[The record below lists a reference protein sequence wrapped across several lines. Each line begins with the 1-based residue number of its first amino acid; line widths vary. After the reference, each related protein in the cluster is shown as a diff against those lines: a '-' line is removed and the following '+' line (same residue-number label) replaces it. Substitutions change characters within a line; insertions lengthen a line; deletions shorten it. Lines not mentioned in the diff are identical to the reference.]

1 MFAGALAS
9 VLLGFAVLL
18 ALPQTAHAQVEK
30 DVWSGGLDVAATS
43 TSTTLFGYKFTDY
56 GTLTPRGPLPLLSSQ
71 TKERRVFEI
80 SNDNASGGTLTFS
93 VDDEGIN
100 FTDPLSIAGFP
111 ARLTLHI
118 GLDSFDGADAT
129 SSVAEQGES
138 ALTWSS
144 SGLSWAAGQFK
155 LVKLSLS
162 VPGVNSIAFSSAGVD
177 NTFETGDAVTA
188 TVTFSEA
195 VTVDTTGGTPQL
207 TINVGGTDK
216 ALSYSSGSGTTALVF
231 SGYTVAAGHQ
241 DANGLAVAADKLD
254 LNGGTIKATADANPD
269 ADLDHDAVADS
280 ASHKVD
286 GGTATNASVNSIA
299 FNSAGVDNTF
309 AIADAVT
316 ATVTFS
322 ASVDVDTTG
331 GTPQLEIDVGGT
343 PKALDYSSG
352 SGSTSLVFTGYTVA
366 ANDVDANGLSIAA
379 NKLTLNSGTITI
391 TGSTTNAVLTHAA
404 VANSASHKVDGVKPT
419 LVITGADAP
428 KTSTDG
434 TKVILTFSENI
445 SLTFGT
451 TFVTAYTVTIGG
463 TAATVD
469 SVEVTPGNL
478 ARIELMLASTN
489 TVAGGDTV
497 TVALASDAVL
507 DGAGNGNDALAA
519 TAVTNAV
526 PVVAAVI
533 STIALTSNAG
543 PDQTYGIG
551 DAVEATVTFS
561 EAVTVDATDGTP
573 QLTIKVGSSDK
584 TLSYASG
591 SGTTA
596 LVFSGYTV
604 AANDE
609 DTDGLSVEANKL
621 SANGGTIKKTA
632 DTSVDAVLTHAAVPA
647 SASHKVD
654 GVKPT
659 LVTTGSNAPKTS
671 LDGSRII
678 LFFSEPIGTVDRP
691 EITVKSG
698 GTAVTTTGS
707 TTNANKVEITLTTA
721 LTTAETMV
729 TVELA
734 ADAVKDVPGN
744 GIAAVAATS
753 VFRARAP
760 GAPVLT
766 VAAKHE
772 SIELSWTIAD
782 NGSSDITRFEY
793 RIKETTGGTYP
804 ATWTNTGAAASNTG
818 GSATIGSLTNTTQYT
833 VQVRGVNSEGE
844 GAVSNEPTATPDAPP
859 AIDSVAITSTPATAN
874 TYIIGEDI
882 VVTVTFDKNIA
893 FSGSG
898 SDPYLAL
905 RVGTGDTKEVD
916 CDSGTPPTK
925 DLVCTYT
932 VVEND
937 EDGDGVS
944 VPSGTITRSTY
955 LIVGPLGQTA
965 VLTHTGLAASANHK
979 VDGVKP
985 TLSSANASGDLTK
998 VVLTF
1003 SEAIGTVDNTKIT
1016 VKKGGTDQ
1024 TTMGAAIDSAN
1035 STKVEITLT
1044 TALLSS
1050 DTNITVELAADAV
1063 TDMPGNGIDAVSS
1076 MAVSLV
1082 DTTAPTLDGASTY
1095 TVGGS
1100 TGISLDFSE
1109 TIDGTSIP
1117 AASAFTVEINDEDVV
1132 ESSVSRSTT
1141 NTDVINVVLGSN
1153 PRPGDSVT
1161 IEYAKPSLNPL
1172 KDAADNEVASFSPVV
1187 VDNTLAATAPE
1198 APRSLAAGTYNISTA
1213 PVRVAADILELS
1225 WIIPW
1230 HNGSPIE
1237 KFQYRYATGSSVP
1250 PSTTW
1255 VDIPNSTP
1263 GHPNDTDFDVTGLDA
1278 DTEYTFEVQ
1287 AVNGIGASTAS
1298 SVTRRTLAPAWSFTL
1313 RDSSNANVT
1322 ELTEGGDS
1330 ATAEVSITNTVRF
1343 STAQTVTLEWGDTEI
1358 TSGLIQGAGGS
1369 ATITIDANGNS
1380 GTLEI
1385 SAPDPGGDAAYSFP
1399 VLRDLRALHEGTG
1412 IGLISLKF
1420 VDDEPLPVASITEA
1434 PAAVDEGDAFDVEIT
1449 LTPAFAASGGN
1460 VVEFS
1465 VTDDGGALS
1474 GPPQS
1479 VAVFS
1484 GGQTTETIT
1493 FTTDDNTT
1501 QNDGAHD
1508 VTFAL
1513 ERFFQSQYNLA
1524 PTPAVTSVT
1533 ITVRDD
1539 DTPPLAPRNLT
1550 AQAGDTEATLS
1561 WDAPAASTPDHGQPV
1576 LRYEY
1581 RVKTTGLFG
1590 SWAPIPGGDADTRSH
1605 TFTGL
1610 TNDQEHTYQ
1619 VRAVNVAGGGASLE
1633 KSVTP
1638 IVGIAVSFGAATL
1651 SVDEG
1656 DQATVTVTLALAPA
1670 VGETVTVPLT
1680 ATPGTGL
1687 DSTEYSGVPMN
1698 VTFGAGDIS
1707 KSFTVTAV
1715 DDTDDEPDRLLT
1727 LAFGALPEGYVP
1739 GANSQLE
1746 LTLVDNDVPIVS
1758 ASFGAAAESVAEGI
1772 PFDVTVSLSQAPE
1785 REVALPIRVARGANL
1800 AADEVEGVPSS
1811 LTFAADETEKSF
1823 AVTFADD
1830 AVVEG
1835 NETLTLTFGTF
1846 ADSRVTLGANPQL
1859 VVRVTDDDGPPAA
1872 VTDLTALAGDGFVTL
1887 SWAPVANDS
1896 PILRYEVRV
1905 DGGAWQSVGLDT
1917 SYRYGDLENGRAYAF
1932 EVRAVNAHGDGDEA
1946 SSPGTPTARL
1956 TGIPNAVQVLQ
1967 VKATDSGRAEL
1978 SWTRPAN
1985 GTDRVTANSATA
1997 TFSQIQGYR
2006 IEVCRTV
2013 CDDEA
2018 NWYALVPNTRKF
2030 EHKYV
2035 HQVLAPGVI
2044 RENHYRVQAININGK
2059 PGPWSNVATL
2069 DETVVESFWLQTPD
2083 DSTLWVRFK
2092 VRNPDGNLLYVR
2104 YENTGTGAVA
2114 YTDYRLT
2121 KKGDVKLDLTGL
2133 AAGSWYR
2140 VDIDFSPDFDSAR
2153 KQSRWYGTA
2162 RAGHTPLK
2170 SPYRVDALDAQV
2182 FEGGVWRDAPDNALR
2197 VRMGETGK
2205 YRVRLKPCGGIHDV
2219 IVRRIQAPAGRL
2231 RASPMDTDPVLFTN
2245 LNCES
2250 EFDDWR
2256 RDEHGNRL
2264 TMDQVY
2270 DMTNFPDRAKDFIP
2284 IYAGTPNNWKEVT
2297 VTARA
2302 LEDYP
2307 ADRRHDA
2314 LLSAPFAVVYN
2325 HEVWK
2330 EVSTTQSALVSEG
2343 TGLVRVSVD
2352 RPADATLPEPSRV
2365 TIARAAGAS
2374 GGPVMSWDA
2383 VPGATGYKV
2392 EWRHGVQYSTRANQN
2407 RSLVTATSVT
2417 LPLGGSGRGPITAR
2431 VRAYSSS
2438 GVSGWVER
2446 SWDTRAP
2453 TLNVLDTAV
2462 NEADGSVGFLV
2473 TLSPAA
2479 SGTVTV
2485 DYATVDNT
2493 AVAGTDY
2500 TATSGTLTFAPGETR
2515 KSTALV
2521 PIADDGEEDSGETFR
2536 LVLSNPSGSDA
2547 NNGAAVLGDAE
2558 AVGTIL
2564 NSEQEPGELTSF
2576 TLVDAGTNGDLMV
2589 LADGSTVTLGTLLA
2603 PSYGI
2608 RAEMGPGA
2616 APGSVRLALSGAK
2629 TVTYTDDAA
2638 PYSLYGDGAGRVNGE
2653 ALPPGSYTLT
2663 ATAYADSGGR
2673 GEERGS
2679 LEVAFTVMAGA
2690 LGVTTP
2696 GPFTVAEGT
2705 TAVAELAASDTG
2717 TGDAVSWSIPAGADG
2732 GADGAAFTLNSDGVL
2747 ALRAAKDFEAP
2758 DDAGGDGTWAVTVR
2772 VRAGAQSATAALLVT
2787 LTDAN
2792 EAPVAKATA
2801 APSVVREGAAVTL
2814 DGNASTD
2821 PDAGDTLSYAWTQ
2834 TDEGGP
2840 RVTLS
2845 DASAAKPVFTAPS
2858 DLAAETELAFT
2869 LRATDAGGLY
2879 TEDTVTVTVSLI
2891 SEVAIAA
2898 ATDYAAEGADAV
2910 FRLTRAG
2917 SARAALTVPV
2927 TVEESGAMLG
2937 TPVPENATFAAGARA
2952 TEFRVP
2958 TAADAVQET
2967 DSRVTARLASGAG
2980 WQLAPGAVSASLT
2993 VLDDDVAP
3001 VDVAAAA
3008 DVTVWSAE
3016 MTVVEYGPRAIG
3028 AGSADLFSNQMGR
3041 AGLRAKWLWYDPA
3054 ARKLKLGFDDGL
3066 DDAEALTLHVGGVSL
3081 GFPDNTGGNSSFTL
3095 ENVDVA
3101 WTDGETVAA
3110 RVSKPSVSAVST
3122 DATLASLAVEGAV
3135 LSPAFDAG
3143 VLVYRAAA
3151 DAETVTVTA
3160 SANDG
3165 GAAVTYG
3172 PAADADPELADHQVA
3187 VPEGETLV
3195 AVTVTA
3201 ADGTVRRYRVVV
3213 ARAADGA
3220 NTAPAGLPAI
3230 SGTAQVG
3237 EELSASA
3244 DDIVDA
3250 DGLENATYAWQWLS
3264 NDGTEGAGDTA
3275 IAAATAATYTPTP
3288 ADVGKTLKVRVTFAD
3303 GGGTQETLVSEAT
3316 VAVAATVPSA
3326 PAGLAVATAE
3336 GREREL
3342 TVSWT
3347 APDSNGGSEVTGY
3360 TVQWK
3365 SGTEAWDGSQTS
3377 TRQAV
3382 QSDPAA
3388 TGHTITGLVN
3398 GTAYTVRVLAVN
3410 AAGDGAAAEAGATV
3424 QDRVAPTLVG
3434 ATVDGTVLTLTYSEA
3449 LKQDSAPAAGAFAVT
3464 VAETARTVDGVAVS
3478 ESAAVL
3484 TLASGVVSG
3493 ETVTVD
3499 YTPPTGATATPLRDA
3514 AGNAAAGL
3522 SAQAVTNETGAS
3534 NTAPAGLP
3542 AISGTAEVGEELT
3555 ASADDIVD
3563 ADGLENVTFTWKWL
3577 ANNGTADSEIAGATN
3592 AAYEVAPEQA
3602 GKTVKVRVTF
3612 TDDKGNEETLVS
3624 EATDAVVDKRPVAA
3638 TLAVGDGAAEAGRFR
3653 LRIAFADAVTGL
3665 AAADV
3670 SAARVGGD
3678 AAAVS
3683 DLVEAETG
3691 RVWTAWVAA
3700 AEAGRFT
3707 VRLAAGAAQSGAR
3720 RSLAAMLAVD
3730 VDAAGNATAVAGPVV
3745 TSLALATAPG
3755 GSWTDGDAVRLT
3767 LTFSEP
3773 VTVATDGGTPSVGIG
3788 LDGTARQV
3796 AYAGGTG
3803 TASLAFSYTVTAD
3816 DGTVSAVSV
3825 TADSL
3830 ALNGGTIRDAAG
3842 RDADL
3847 EHPGIG
3853 DAATEDAETESASAL
3868 TGLTLVD
3875 AGSGVEVSLADGDAL
3890 VLDDPA
3896 NGSYGIVAAV
3906 AADAGVGSVRLGLT
3920 GAKTVTVTDDAA
3932 PYSLYGDEDGTVTG
3946 AALPAGSYTLM
3957 ATAYAE
3963 AAGGGAELG
3972 TLEVSFRVTAGEA
3985 PDALTAS
3992 FADVPASH
4000 NGSARFTFTL
4010 TFSEAPHVSYA
4021 VLRDDAFTVSGGKV
4035 KTAVRREPGSN
4046 VGWDIT
4052 VEPDGDGDVTIALA
4066 ATSDCNASDAIC
4078 TSGGLALTGVP
4089 AALTVPG
4096 PDADDGNGVATAGAL
4111 TASFGGMP
4119 DAHEGPGELFTFQLT
4134 FSEAPDVGYVT
4145 LRDHAFAVSG
4155 GKVETAVRREQGSNL
4170 GWTIT
4175 VEPDG
4180 WGDVRIALPG
4190 SRPCTSTHAICT
4202 SDDRRLSSLLD
4213 ATVQGPV
4220 GLSVAD
4226 ASVQEGSG
4234 ATLDFAVTLS
4244 RAATATVTVD
4254 YATSNGTATAG
4265 ADYTATSGKLTFDPG
4280 ETEQTVNVTVLDD
4293 VHDDGGETLTL
4304 TLSNATGA
4312 RIADATATGTIENSD
4327 PIPAAWLA
4335 RFGRTV
4341 ADHVVDAIGERLTG
4355 SPGGGS
4361 QVTLGG
4367 QRIPLDGVPGGAG
4380 NDTSSGGT
4388 DGSDARETAAAAD
4401 TLAAFADR
4409 MSNDGAGTAWVNWGG
4424 FGGEDAAKRPASR
4437 SLSERELLLGSS
4449 FQLSLGGGDA
4459 NGTGTAWTAWGRA
4472 ASSSFD
4478 GEADDLSLDGDVTTF
4493 TLGADAVRGRW
4504 LGGVALAHST
4514 GEGGFRDHADTDH
4527 PDRGSGELES
4537 TLTSVHPYLRLQA
4550 SERLSLWGILGYGT
4564 GDLTLAVDA
4573 AGDRPRQ
4580 TWKTGTEMWMA
4591 ATGARGVLLSAADH
4605 DGFELAARGDARLAR
4620 MNSDAATGADGAG
4633 KLAATESQTSRLRF
4647 ILEGSHRIEL
4657 AGEQT
4662 LTPSLEVGLRQ
4673 DGGDAETGTGVELGG
4688 GVSYADPALGLTVTA
4703 KARGL
4708 LAHEDADYTEWG
4720 ASGSVKIDP
4729 GASGRGLS
4737 LSLSPAWGAESGGA
4751 ERLWGLRDA
4760 RGLAGNENFEP
4771 AGRLDSEAGWGFGAF
4786 GGRGVMTPFAGL
4798 SLSDAGERTWR
4809 SGVRWTLGPDT
4820 AFGVEGTL
4828 REAAND
4834 NEAEHGARFKFIAR
4848 W

>member
-1 MFAGALAS
+1 MHMHRLTGTDTASEPSGGRYKRSSSAPCRAQSGPLPTDPPGTAPPASRRGEPAAGDRARPGLRPGLRRPAFAGVLAF
-9 VLLGFAVLL
+9 VFLGFAALL
-18 ALPQTAHAQVEK
+18 AAPQTAHAQVVKEI
-30 DVWSGGLDVAATS
+30 WSATLTAAASS
-43 TSTTLFGYKFTDY
+43 TSAEFGYERGEF
-56 GTLTPRGPLPLLSSQ
+56 GTLSSEGPLPGLQTDIGPRYVSSL
-71 TKERRVFEI
+71 T
-80 SNDNASGGTLTFS
+80 NDHGTGGGSLQLT
-93 VDDEGIN
+93 VDDGGAGR
-100 FTDPLSIAGFP
+100 TDPLDNSEFHT
-111 ARLTLHI
+111 RLTLH
-118 GLDSFDGADAT
+118 LDSSSFTGAAWFG
-129 SSVAEQGES
+129 SIHQLAWANSG
-138 ALTWSS
+138 LTWSD
-144 SGLSWAAGQFK
+144 GQEIAVR
-155 LVKLSLS
+155 LTLS
-162 VPGVNSIAFSSAGVD
+162 VPGIDSIAFSSAGAD
-177 NTFETGDAVTA
+177 NTFDTGDAVTA
-188 TVTFSEA
+188 TVTFNEA

-207 TINVGGTDK
+207 TINMGGADK
-216 ALSYSSGSGTTALVF
+216 VLSYSSGSGTTALVF
-231 SGYTVAAGHQ
+231 TGYTVASGDTDTDGLSIA
-241 DANGLAVAADKLD
+241 ANKLD

-269 ADLDHDAVADS
+269 AVITHGAVADS
-280 ASHKVD
+280 ASHKVSAT
-286 GGTATNASVNSIA
+286 TAPPAPGVNSIA
-299 FNSAGVDNTF
+299 FNSAG
-309 AIADAVT
+309 A
-316 ATVTFS
+316 
-322 ASVDVDTTG
+322 
-331 GTPQLEIDVGGT
+331 
-343 PKALDYSSG
+343 
-352 SGSTSLVFTGYTVA
+352 
-366 ANDVDANGLSIAA
+366 
-379 NKLTLNSGTITI
+379 
-391 TGSTTNAVLTHAA
+391 
-404 VANSASHKVDGVKPT
+404 
-419 LVITGADAP
+419 
-428 KTSTDG
+428 
-434 TKVILTFSENI
+434 
-445 SLTFGT
+445 
-451 TFVTAYTVTIGG
+451 
-463 TAATVD
+463 
-469 SVEVTPGNL
+469 
-478 ARIELMLASTN
+478 
-489 TVAGGDTV
+489 
-497 TVALASDAVL
+497 
-507 DGAGNGNDALAA
+507 DGAYK
-519 TAVTNAV
+519 V
-526 PVVAAVI
+526 
-533 STIALTSNAG
+533 
-543 PDQTYGIG
+543 G

-561 EAVTVDATDGTP
+561 EAVTVDTTDGTP
-573 QLTIKVGSSDK
+573 QLTINVGGTDKV
-584 TLSYASG
+584 LNYASG
-591 SGTTA
+591 TGTAA

-621 SANGGTIKKTA
+621 DANSGTIKSTA
-632 DTSVDAVLTHAAVPA
+632 DATVNAVLTHAAVAA

-659 LVTTGSNAPKTS
+659 LVTTGSDAPKTS
-671 LDGSRII
+671 LDGSKII
-678 LFFSEPIGTVDRP
+678 LTFSERIGSVTLADF
-691 EITVKSG
+691 TVKSG
-698 GTAVTTTGS
+698 TTTK
-707 TTNANKVEITLTTA
+707 TTSGFTHSARRVELTLTTA
-721 LTTAETMV
+721 LTAAETTV

-753 VFRARAP
+753 VLRARAP

-766 VAAKHE
+766 AAAKHE

-782 NGSSDITRFEY
+782 TGSSDITRFEY
-793 RIKETTGGTYP
+793 RFKETTGGNYP
-804 ATWTNTGAAASNTG
+804 ATWTDTGAAASNTG
-818 GSATIGSLTNTTQYT
+818 GSATIGSLTNATQYT
-833 VQVRGVNSEGE
+833 VQVRGVNSESD
-844 GAVSNEPTATPDAPP
+844 GAGSNEPTATPDAPP
-859 AIDSVAITSTPATAN
+859 EVDSVAITSDPGTDK
-874 TYIIGEDI
+874 TYIIGDDI
-882 VVTVTFDKNIA
+882 VVTVTFDKNIT
-893 FSGSG
+893 
-898 SDPYLAL
+898 LT
-905 RVGTGDTKEVD
+905 GTGVNPYIEVNIGTTDIEVD
-916 CDSGTPPTK
+916 CTVGTSPTK
-925 DLVCTYT
+925 DVLCTHP
-932 VVEND
+932 VAEGE
-937 EDGDGVS
+937 EDSDGITIY
-944 VPSGTITRSTY
+944 SGQ
-955 LIVGPLGQTA
+955 LIAPQKQILGPLGQRA
-965 VLTHTGLAASANHK
+965 NLDHSGLAASTNHK
-979 VDGVKP
+979 VDGIKP

-1016 VKKGGTDQ
+1016 VKKGGTTQ
-1024 TTMGAAIDSAN
+1024 TTTGAAIDSAN

-1044 TALLSS
+1044 TALLGA
-1050 DTNITVELAADAV
+1050 DTNITVDLAADALKDV
-1063 TDMPGNGIDAVSS
+1063 PGNGIAEVLGTSVS
-1076 MAVSLV
+1076 VV
-1082 DTTAPTLDGASTY
+1082 DNTAPTLDGATTY

-1117 AASAFTVEINDEDVV
+1117 AASAFTVKINDEHVV

-1172 KDAADNEVASFSPVV
+1172 KDAADNEVASFGPVV

-1343 STAQTVTLEWGDTEI
+1343 STDQTVTLQWFNADLGAGQI
-1358 TSGLIQGAGGS
+1358 AGAGG
-1369 ATITIDANGNS
+1369 ATTLTIPAQQAS
-1380 GTLEI
+1380 GTLSI
-1385 SAPDPGGDAAYSFP
+1385 HAPQGTDDGYQSPITKPLTATHG
-1399 VLRDLRALHEGTG
+1399 GTG
-1412 IGLISLKF
+1412 IGSIDLTF
-1420 VDDEPLPVASITEA
+1420 VDDEPPPVVSIT
-1434 PAAVDEGDAFDVEIT
+1434 AALTEVTEGEGIELGIVLDRGSLHATIV
-1449 LTPAFAASGGN
+1449 LYA
-1460 VVEFS
+1460 
-1465 VTDDGGALS
+1465 VTDTDSALS
-1474 GPPQS
+1474 GALPPIFLVS
-1479 VAVFS
+1479 LE
-1484 GGQTTETIT
+1484 TEETIT
-1493 FTTDDNTT
+1493 LTTDDNNV
-1501 QNDGAHD
+1501 QNDGARE

-1513 ERFFQSQYNLA
+1513 ELNPGSPSPYTLG
-1524 PTPAVTSVT
+1524 TTSSVT
-1533 ITVRDD
+1533 VTVRDN
-1539 DTPPLAPRNLT
+1539 DTPPTAPQNLM
-1550 AQAGDTEATLS
+1550 AQAGDTTARLT
-1561 WDAPAASTPDHGQPV
+1561 WQAPLPPNPDHGQPI

-1581 RVKTTGLFG
+1581 QVKVGSGSFSAWATFPGSDATT
-1590 SWAPIPGGDADTRSH
+1590 TSH

-1610 TNDQEHTYQ
+1610 TNNTLHTYE
-1619 VRAVNVAGGGASLE
+1619 VRAVNIAGGGAVAS
-1633 KSVTP
+1633 KTVTP
-1638 IVGIAVSFGAATL
+1638 IAGVAVSFAAATL
-1651 SVDEG
+1651 SVDE
-1656 DQATVTVTLALAPA
+1656 DESVAVTVTLAAAPA
-1670 VGETVTVPLT
+1670 ATVTVPIV
-1680 ATPGTGL
+1680 ATPGAGL
-1687 DSTEYSGVPMN
+1687 ETNEYTGVPLSVIFN
-1698 VTFGAGDIS
+1698 AGETS

-1715 DDTDDEPDRLLT
+1715 DDTADEPNAALT
-1727 LAFGALPEGYVP
+1727 LAFGALPAGYIV
-1739 GANSQLE
+1739 GANAE
-1746 LTLVDNDVPIVS
+1746 LVLTVVDDDHPIVS
-1758 ASFGAAAESVAEGI
+1758 ASFGRAAAPASEGGTVE
-1772 PFDVTVSLSQAPE
+1772 VTVQLSQAPE
-1785 REVALPIRVARGANL
+1785 REVVLPIVATRGVNL
-1800 AADEVEGVPSS
+1800 AADEVSGVPESV
-1811 LTFAADETEKSF
+1811 TVAADAIEARFT
-1823 AVTFADD
+1823 VTFPDD

-1835 NETLTLTFGTF
+1835 NETLALTFG
-1846 ADSRVTLGANPQL
+1846 ARPAGVTQGANPRL
-1859 VVRVTDDDGPPAA
+1859 VVTVTDDDGPPAA
-1872 VTDLTALAGDGFVTL
+1872 PDVSAQTGDGFVTL

-1896 PILRYEVRV
+1896 PVTRYEVRV

-1917 SYRYGDLENGRAYAF
+1917 SYRYGDLANGREYTF
-1932 EVRAVNAHGDGDEA
+1932 EVRAVNAHGDGEWA
-1946 SSPGTPTARL
+1946 SAPGTPTARL

-2059 PGPWSNVATL
+2059 TGPWSNVATL

-2133 AAGSWYR
+2133 AADSWYR
-2140 VDIDFSPDFDSAR
+2140 VDLDFVDSFDSSR

-2162 RAGHTPLK
+2162 RAGKTPLK
-2170 SPYRVDALDAQV
+2170 SPYRADALDAQV

-2219 IVRRIQAPAGRL
+2219 IVNRIQAPAGRL
-2231 RASPMDTDPVLFTN
+2231 GASPMDVDPSVMIN

-2256 RDEHGNRL
+2256 RDEHGNPV
-2264 TMDQVY
+2264 TMDQIY
-2270 DMTNFPDRAKDFIP
+2270 DMTNFPDRANDRIP
-2284 IYAGTPNNWKEVT
+2284 LYAGTPNAWKEVT

-2302 LEDYP
+2302 LDDYP
-2307 ADRRHDA
+2307 ADRRYDA

-2325 HEVWK
+2325 HQVHK
-2330 EVSTTQSALVSEG
+2330 EVTTTQSVLVSEG

-2352 RPADATLPEPSRV
+2352 RPADATLPEPSGV
-2365 TIARAAGAS
+2365 AIADPVAGGS
-2374 GGPVMSWDA
+2374 GNPVMSWDA
-2383 VPGATGYKV
+2383 VPGATGYLV
-2392 EWRHGVQYSTRANQN
+2392 EWRHGVHYSNRANQN
-2407 RSLVTATSVT
+2407 RSLRTATSVT
-2417 LPLGGSGRGPITAR
+2417 LPLGASRRGPITAR

-2485 DYATVDNT
+2485 DYATVDDT

-2500 TATSGTLTFAPGETR
+2500 TATSGTVTFAPGETR

-2629 TVTYTDDAA
+2629 TVSYTDDAA
-2638 PYSLYGDGAGRVNGE
+2638 PYSLYGDGGGRVNGE

-2758 DDAGGDGTWAVTVR
+2758 DDAGGDGTYAVTVR

-3135 LSPAFDAG
+3135 LSPAFDGG
-3143 VLVYRAAA
+3143 VLVYRAVA
-3151 DAETVTVTA
+3151 DEGVETVTASA

-3172 PAADADPELADHQVA
+3172 PAEDADPELADHQVA

-3213 ARAADGA
+3213 ARATS
-3220 NTAPAGLPAI
+3220 NTAPTGLPAI
-3230 SGTAQVG
+3230 AGTARVG
-3237 EELSASA
+3237 EALTASKST
-3244 DDIVDA
+3244 IEDA

-3264 NDGTEGAGDTA
+3264 NDGTEDTA

-3288 ADVGKTLKVRVTFAD
+3288 ADVGKTLKVRVTFTD
-3303 GGGTQETLVSEAT
+3303 DKGTQETLVSEAT
-3316 VAVAATVPSA
+3316 EVVAATVPSA

-3342 TVSWT
+3342 TVTWT

-3360 TVQWK
+3360 RVQWK

-3382 QSDPAA
+3382 LSDPAA
-3388 TGHTITGLVN
+3388 TGHTIAALAN

-3424 QDRVAPTLVG
+3424 QDRVAPTLTG
-3434 ATVDGTVLTLTYSEA
+3434 AAVDGTVLTLTYSEA

-3464 VAETARTVDGVAVS
+3464 VAETARTVAGVAVS
-3478 ESAAVL
+3478 ESAVVL

-3522 SAQAVTNETGAS
+3522 SARAVTNETEAS
-3534 NTAPAGLP
+3534 NAAPTGLP
-3542 AISGTAEVGEELT
+3542 EISGTPEVGRELT
-3555 ASADDIVD
+3555 ASADAITD
-3563 ADGLENVTFTWKWL
+3563 ADGTDNAAYAWQWL

-3592 AAYEVAPEQA
+3592 AAYEVAPAEA
-3602 GKTVKVRVTF
+3602 GKTLKVRVTF

-3624 EATDAVVDKRPVAA
+3624 AATEAVVDRRPVAA
-3638 TLAVGDGAAEAGRFR
+3638 TLSVGAGAAEAGRFR

-3665 AAADV
+3665 AAADFT
-3670 SAARVGGD
+3670 AARVAGD

-3683 DLVEAETG
+3683 GLAETETG

-3700 AEAGRFT
+3700 ADAGRYT
-3707 VRLAAGAAQSGAR
+3707 VRLAAGAAESGER
-3720 RSLAAMLAVD
+3720 RSLASVLAVD

-3745 TSLALATAPG
+3745 TSIALAIAPD
-3755 GSWTDGDAVRLT
+3755 GSWTDGDTVRMT
-3767 LTFSEP
+3767 LTFSDP

-3788 LDGTARQV
+3788 LDGTARQA

-3847 EHPGIG
+3847 AHPGIG
-3853 DAATEDAETESASAL
+3853 DAATEDAETQSASAL
-3868 TGLTLVD
+3868 TGFTLVD
-3875 AGSGVEVSLADGDAL
+3875 AGSGTETALADGAAL
-3890 VLDDPA
+3890 VLEDPA
-3896 NGSYGIVAAV
+3896 NGSYGLAASV

-3992 FADVPASH
+3992 FADVPVSH
-4000 NGSARFTFTL
+4000 NGSARFTFTV
-4010 TFSEAPHVSYA
+4010 TFSEAPHVSYV

-4035 KTAVRREPGSN
+4035 KTAVRREQGSN

-4155 GKVETAVRREQGSNL
+4155 GQVKTAVRREQGSNL

-4175 VEPDG
+4175 VESDG

-4213 ATVQGPV
+4213 ATVRGPV

-4478 GEADDLSLDGDVTTF
+4478 GEADGLSLDGDVTTF

-4514 GEGGFRDHADTDH
+4514 GEGGFRDHAARDGH

-4550 SERLSLWGILGYGT
+4550 SERLSLWGLLGYGT

-4573 AGDRPRQ
+4573 SGDRPRQ
-4580 TWKTGTEMWMA
+4580 TWQTETEMWMA
-4591 ATGARGVLLSAADH
+4591 AAGARGVLLSAADH
-4605 DGFELAARGDARLAR
+4605 DGFELAARGDARLVR

-4633 KLAATESQTSRLRF
+4633 RLAASESQTSRLRF

-4657 AGEQT
+4657 AGGQT

-4688 GVSYADPALGLTVTA
+4688 GIAWADPALGLTVTA

-4834 NEAEHGARFKFIAR
+4834 NEAEHGARFKLIVR